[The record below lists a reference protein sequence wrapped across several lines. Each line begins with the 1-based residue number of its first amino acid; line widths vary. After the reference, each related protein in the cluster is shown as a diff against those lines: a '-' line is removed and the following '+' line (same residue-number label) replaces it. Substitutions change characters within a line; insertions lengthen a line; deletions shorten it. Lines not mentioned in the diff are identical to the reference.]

1 MEICLVATLQV
12 QKMSLKNYSLYYILY
27 FVNTVYHVI
36 MCILFI
42 LERYIIVLLWKYVF
56 WPAQMVGVLY
66 IYNGE
71 ILHVC

>member
-42 LERYIIVLLWKYVF
+42 LERYIIVLL
-56 WPAQMVGVLY
+56 
-66 IYNGE
+66 
-71 ILHVC
+71 